1 MSWLTLFF
9 GFVFGTIIGS
19 FLNVCIH
26 RIPQGKSIVSPPSHC
41 PRCKTPIRFY
51 DNIPLLSF
59 LILQGRCRKCR
70 APISWRYPLV
80 EFLMGL
86 FSLILLLRFGISTL
100 YLIYLAFFA
109 SLTLVSF
116 IDLSHRIIPDV
127 ISLPGIAIGVV
138 VSWLHPQMSVLNSL
152 IGVLAG
158 GGFLYLVAAVY
169 QLVTKREGMG
179 GGDVKLLAMIGAFI
193 GWKGAFIGGWEG
205 VLVGVLFIILCSS
218 LIGSI
223 VGVALMLIS
232 SADSKYAVPFGP
244 FLSLGAIIYVLWGE
258 ALIAWLR
265 RKVRA

>member
-1 MSWLTLFF
+1 MNWITLFF

-26 RIPQGKSIVSPPSHC
+26 RLPQGKSIVVPPSHC

-51 DNIPLLSF
+51 DNIPLASF
-59 LILQGRCRKCR
+59 IILQGKCR
-70 APISWRYPLV
+70 GCKAPISFRYPLV

-100 YLIYLAFFA
+100 YLIYLSFFA

-116 IDLSHRIIPDV
+116 IDLPHKIIPDL
-127 ISLPGIAIGVV
+127 ISLPGIVIGLVI
-138 VSWLHPQMSVLNSL
+138 SLLHPQMSLKDSL
-152 IGVLAG
+152 IGVLLG
-158 GGFLYLVAAVY
+158 GGSLYVVASVY
-169 QLVTKREGMG
+169 HLVTKREGMG

-193 GWKGAFIGGWEG
+193 GWKG
-205 VLVGVLFIILCSS
+205 VLFTILCSS
-218 LIGSI
+218 LIGTM
-223 VGVALMLIS
+223 VGVTLMLVS

-258 ALIAWLR
+258 ALITWYLGFLR
-265 RKVRA
+265 AAAM